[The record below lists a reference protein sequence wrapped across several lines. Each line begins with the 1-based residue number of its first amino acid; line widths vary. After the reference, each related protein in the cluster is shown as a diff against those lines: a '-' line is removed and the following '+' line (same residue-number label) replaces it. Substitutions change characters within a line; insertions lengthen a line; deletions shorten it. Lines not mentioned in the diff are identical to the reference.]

1 MSRRISALEALASA
15 VWKLV
20 GAWWNVDRIR
30 VPHSRRTDFSDQTL
44 GDQTLGDQSC
54 EVESARTRRVSST
67 VETADR

>member
-1 MSRRISALEALASA
+1 MSRRISALEALAGA

-30 VPHSRRTDFSDQTL
+30 VPHSRRTDFCNQTL
-44 GDQTLGDQSC
+44 DDEIC
-54 EVESARTRRVSST
+54 EVESARTRRVSSK

>member
-1 MSRRISALEALASA
+1 MPRRISALEALASA

-44 GDQTLGDQSC
+44 GDQIC
-54 EVESARTRRVSST
+54 EVESARTRRVSSK
-67 VETADR
+67 VEAVDR